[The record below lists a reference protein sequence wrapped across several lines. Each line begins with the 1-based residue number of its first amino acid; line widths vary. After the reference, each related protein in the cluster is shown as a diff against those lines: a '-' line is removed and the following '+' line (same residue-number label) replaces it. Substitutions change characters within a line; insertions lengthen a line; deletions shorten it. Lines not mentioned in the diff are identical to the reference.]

1 MFNVDVTN
9 LPMDMVNE
17 ILSFSHR
24 GNIRSNGDFVFGIR
38 IPSDDPRYE
47 MLGKTIRLVDHT
59 LVYQVDGADVRCSS
73 ITLPDF
79 PDNPHKHITMEIGAY
94 EKGQRAVGLRHIV
107 TLWQYSTEEGF
118 EIRELSNVLL

>member
-17 ILSFSHR
+17 ILSFSHK
-24 GNIRSNGDFVFGIR
+24 GAIRHGGIFMFG

-47 MLGKTIRLVDHT
+47 MLGKTIRPVDHS

-118 EIRELSNVLL
+118 EIRELSNIPI